1 MYMSSLLVLTC
12 IGWEIKGCGLVVKWV
27 MGGFALCVEIF
38 NDEVYDSPACELI
51 RSTQEADK
59 DVDLNRLAR
68 GLLKEE

>member
-1 MYMSSLLVLTC
+1 M
-12 IGWEIKGCGLVVKWV
+12 KWV

-38 NDEVYDSPACELI
+38 IDEVYDSTACELV